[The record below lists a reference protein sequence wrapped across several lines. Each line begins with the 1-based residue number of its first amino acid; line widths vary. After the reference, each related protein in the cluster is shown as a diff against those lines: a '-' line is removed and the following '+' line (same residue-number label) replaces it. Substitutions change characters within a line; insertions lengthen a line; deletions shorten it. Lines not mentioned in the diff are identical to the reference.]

1 MKSARIALLLL
12 FASAEGVAS
21 PPALEIIRRADEV
34 RSPNK
39 PFRYTVTIRE
49 FTSAS
54 EPVNQQIL
62 DVSMRFIKPENGQP
76 ADARALVRFVWPPHD
91 RGKMLLSDWYQL
103 WFYTPELRRPMPVS
117 PQQRLLGQIANGD
130 LIVTNFEYAYDAQLT
145 GAAPCGE
152 KRCYQLELK
161 RKSPAASWPRILYWV
176 EQGGD
181 YRPWAADYYSLDDK
195 LLKRV
200 RYQRYQPVLGKAR
213 PTRIVVEDFRHA
225 KGYSVMDYS
234 DIRLESLPVSHFT
247 KAYLQRGGR

>member
-1 MKSARIALLLL
+1 MKPARIALLLL
-12 FASAEGVAS
+12 FASGWSAAS
-21 PPALEIIRRADEV
+21 PSALEIIRRADEV

-62 DVSMRFIKPENGQP
+62 DVSMRFLRPEKGEQ
-76 ADARALVRFVWPPHD
+76 ADARALVRFVWPPRD
-91 RGKMLLSDWYQL
+91 KGKLLLSEWYQL
-103 WFYTPELRRPMPVS
+103 WFYTPELRRPILVS

-130 LIVTNFEYAYDAQLT
+130 VIVTNFEYAYDAQLT
-145 GAAPCGE
+145 GETPCDE

-161 RKSPAASWPRILYWV
+161 RKSSAASWPRILYWV
-176 EQGGD
+176 EKGAD
-181 YRPWAADYYSLDDK
+181 YRPWAAEYFSLDDK
-195 LLKRV
+195 LIKRV
-200 RYQRYQPVLGKAR
+200 RYQHYQPVLGRAR

-225 KGYSVMDYS
+225 RGYSVMDYS

-247 KAYLQRGGR
+247 RAYLQRGGR

>member
-1 MKSARIALLLL
+1 MKPARMVLLL
-12 FASAEGVAS
+12 FFASAGGMAS
-21 PPALEIIRRADEV
+21 PQALEIIRRADEV

-39 PFRYTVTIRE
+39 PFRYTVTIQE

-54 EPVNQQIL
+54 EPVNKQIL
-62 DVSMRFIKPENGQP
+62 DVSMRFIRPENGEP
-76 ADARALVRFVWPPHD
+76 ADARALVRFVWPPRD

-130 LIVTNFEYAYDAQLT
+130 VIVTNFEYAYEAQYA
-145 GAAPCGE
+145 GEAPCGE
-152 KRCYQLELK
+152 NRCYQLELK
-161 RKSPAASWPRILYWV
+161 RKLPAASWPRILYWV
-176 EQGGD
+176 EKGGD

-195 LLKRV
+195 LVKRV
-200 RYQRYQPVLGKAR
+200 RYQHYQPVLGKAR
-213 PTRIVVEDFRHA
+213 PTRIVVQDFRHA